1 MTGPTVGRIR
11 DRKAFQQLR
20 RPEGR
25 GRRGPIR
32 VAFVSFRPRIDEPG
46 LQVAYAVGRRCG
58 NAVQRNR
65 LRRRLRAA
73 VREVAG
79 GARPGKYLL
88 NASVEVAG
96 LGYSEL
102 VRGVGQAMD
111 QASDP
116 ERRR

>member
-1 MTGPTVGRIR
+1 VGRIR

-20 RPEGR
+20 QPEGR

-32 VAFVSFRPRIDEPG
+32 VAFVSFRPRRDEPE
-46 LQVAYAVGRRCG
+46 LQIAYAIGRRCG

-79 GARPGKYLL
+79 GTRPGKYLVHGS
-88 NASVEVAG
+88 AEVAG
-96 LGYSEL
+96 LGYPEM

-111 QASDP
+111 QASNPD
-116 ERRR
+116 RRR

>member
-1 MTGPTVGRIR
+1 MGRIR

-32 VAFVSFRPRIDEPG
+32 VAFVSGVPHPG
-46 LQVAYAVGRRCG
+46 TPDVQVAYAIGRRCG

-79 GARPGKYLL
+79 GARPGKYLVYGSED
-88 NASVEVAG
+88 AVELAFGAMVKG
-96 LGYSEL
+96 LDS
-102 VRGVGQAMD
+102 AMD

-116 ERRR
+116 VRRR

>member
-11 DRKAFQQLR
+11 ERQAFQQLR

-32 VAFVSFRPRIDEPG
+32 VAFVSSEAQGREPEV
-46 LQVAYAVGRRCG
+46 QVAYAIGRRCG

-79 GARPGKYLL
+79 GVRPGKYLVYG
-88 NASVEVAG
+88 SIEVAG
-96 LGYSEL
+96 LDYREI
-102 VRGVGQAMD
+102 VKGVDEAMD
-111 QASDP
+111 RASDP
-116 ERRR
+116 GRHR